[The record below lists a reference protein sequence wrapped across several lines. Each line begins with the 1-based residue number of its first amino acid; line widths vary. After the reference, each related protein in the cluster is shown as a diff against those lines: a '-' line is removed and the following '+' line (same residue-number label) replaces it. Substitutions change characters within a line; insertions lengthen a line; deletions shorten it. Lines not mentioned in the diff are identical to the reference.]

1 MNEGRSRRA
10 GLTVRDVAQLIG
22 VTPSRVSQIEKQDA
36 SANPDERPASEP
48 ERSQVAQSEHPS
60 AGTRTPGRSQ
70 ANSDPP
76 LRRGTTAAC
85 LGSGGPRLTTEM
97 VRLIRG
103 VPAMLSGS
111 VLPRYGPRMVA
122 DDVRSSARPV
132 YSIGAVS
139 RMLDVATSTLRSWE
153 ERYGVVM
160 PDRSGGGQRL
170 YSRDQVD
177 QLRFIAGQ
185 IDAGLQ
191 AGEAHRL
198 LEMDRTTAGD
208 GPHESGGA
216 SDRRQVLVL
225 LAERD
230 RFAAELGEY
239 LLRTEGFDVVVAL
252 DVAEAAAISAEA
264 VLDLAVVELL
274 ISAGGGTDLCRQLSG
289 SGVRVLATSVL
300 DLRAEALRA
309 GADAFLAKPFE
320 PLQLVSTVRDLLGM
334 SALTRPSPERA
345 AR

>member
-1 MNEGRSRRA
+1 
-10 GLTVRDVAQLIG
+10 
-22 VTPSRVSQIEKQDA
+22 
-36 SANPDERPASEP
+36 
-48 ERSQVAQSEHPS
+48 
-60 AGTRTPGRSQ
+60 
-70 ANSDPP
+70 
-76 LRRGTTAAC
+76 
-85 LGSGGPRLTTEM
+85 
-97 VRLIRG
+97 
-103 VPAMLSGS
+103 
-111 VLPRYGPRMVA
+111 MVA
-122 DDVRSSARPV
+122 DGVRSSARPV

-208 GPHESGGA
+208 GPHEGGGA
-216 SDRRQVLVL
+216 GDRRQVLVL

-239 LLRTEGFDVVVAL
+239 LLRTEGFEVVVAL

-309 GADAFLAKPFE
+309 GADAFLPKPFE

>member
-1 MNEGRSRRA
+1 M
-10 GLTVRDVAQLIG
+10 
-22 VTPSRVSQIEKQDA
+22 VSE
-36 SANPDERPASEP
+36 
-48 ERSQVAQSEHPS
+48 
-60 AGTRTPGRSQ
+60 
-70 ANSDPP
+70 
-76 LRRGTTAAC
+76 
-85 LGSGGPRLTTEM
+85 
-97 VRLIRG
+97 
-103 VPAMLSGS
+103 S
-111 VLPRYGPRMVA
+111 VLPRYGQRMVA
-122 DDVRSSARPV
+122 DGVRSSARPV

-170 YSRDQVD
+170 YSRDQVE

-198 LEMDRTTAGD
+198 LETSRTGD
-208 GPHESGGA
+208 GPHEGGGEG
-216 SDRRQVLVL
+216 DRRQVLVL

-239 LLRTEGFDVVVAL
+239 LLRTEGFEVVVAL
-252 DVAEAAAISAEA
+252 DAAEAAAISAEA

>member
-1 MNEGRSRRA
+1 M
-10 GLTVRDVAQLIG
+10 
-22 VTPSRVSQIEKQDA
+22 
-36 SANPDERPASEP
+36 
-48 ERSQVAQSEHPS
+48 
-60 AGTRTPGRSQ
+60 
-70 ANSDPP
+70 
-76 LRRGTTAAC
+76 
-85 LGSGGPRLTTEM
+85 LGSYTDKVDWQYFQERYE
-97 VRLIRG
+97 G
-103 VPAMLSGS
+103 VPADAIVDQRIKMVCTGLVPAMVSES
-111 VLPRYGPRMVA
+111 VLRTYALQMVA
-122 DDVRSSARPV
+122 EDERSSARPV

-153 ERYGVVM
+153 ERYGVVV

-185 IDAGLQ
+185 VDAGLQ

-198 LEMDRTTAGD
+198 LETSRTGD
-208 GPHESGGA
+208 GPHEGA
-216 SDRRQVLVL
+216 GEGDRRQVLVL

-239 LLRTEGFDVVVAL
+239 LLRTEGFEVVVAL
-252 DVAEAAAISAEA
+252 DAAEAAAISAEA

-274 ISAGGGTDLCRQLSG
+274 ISGGGGTDLCRQLSG
-289 SGVRVLATSVL
+289 RGVRVLATSVL

-309 GADAFLAKPFE
+309 GADAFLVKPFE

-334 SALTRPSPERA
+334 SAFTRPSPERA